1 MTNARAQLYSIRVFY
16 LDRWLEEM
24 CIELKKRK
32 GTRKRSTQD
41 VLSGEEKKILD
52 YDSNAAK
59 VDACRLIL
67 QMQAE
72 LADALSLIRQCID
85 EHSSAGNFP
94 RKYPGDK
101 GSPPLSLKERVIRD
115 AVEKGILRA
124 EKNHEQ
130 KIIARLHS
138 EVDTYKAESKK
149 WEMEAAL
156 AKKLADVATK
166 QAQQARAEATERMA
180 ISELWRKKAEDC
192 HREMGAAEDRWKK
205 EAASQS
211 INDGAYLSRELHEEK
226 LLLQT
231 RMWQKESAQLESNW
245 RDEKVALESQ
255 LRALTEQ
262 IQATAQNKIQ
272 HETTQNEM
280 LRRLEAQNSDVEL
293 LKKELH
299 IRGRF
304 CFKEIEKLETE
315 ISDIA
320 IKVGSRDRGQEPK
333 ESNYGHVTGLYEI
346 MGQQVWSKMQEENV
360 ALDAAARSILKSLHA
375 IATGLCLMFRE
386 A

>member
-1 MTNARAQLYSIRVFY
+1 
-16 LDRWLEEM
+16 
-24 CIELKKRK
+24 
-32 GTRKRSTQD
+32 
-41 VLSGEEKKILD
+41 
-52 YDSNAAK
+52 
-59 VDACRLIL
+59 
-67 QMQAE
+67 
-72 LADALSLIRQCID
+72 
-85 EHSSAGNFP
+85 
-94 RKYPGDK
+94 
-101 GSPPLSLKERVIRD
+101 
-115 AVEKGILRA
+115 
-124 EKNHEQ
+124 
-130 KIIARLHS
+130 
-138 EVDTYKAESKK
+138 
-149 WEMEAAL
+149 
-156 AKKLADVATK
+156 
-166 QAQQARAEATERMA
+166 MA

-205 EAASQS
+205 EAVSQS

-272 HETTQNEM
+272 HEATQNEM

-304 CFKEIEKLETE
+304 CFKEIEKLENE
-315 ISDIA
+315 ISDIQ

-346 MGQQVWSKMQEENV
+346 MGLQVWSKMQEENV

-375 IATGLCLMFRE
+375 IATGLCHMFRE